1 MPASPPAAAAL
12 RSERVERKRQ
22 RILDAAGQCFAASG
36 YAKTTVEEIA
46 RSAGVSKALV
56 YQHFRGK
63 EEILEAV
70 LERTLLNWARVARVE
85 SLPAANSV
93 LEALADTFRS
103 AVAYARD
110 NPVLRAFFRLDP
122 LVLMGIGSRAVR
134 RQMDEVRRALV
145 DAIAAGVASGELRED
160 LEVGRVVDVIRIL
173 QTAFIDHVINPD
185 WLDASDEGLVETS
198 IDMLFHGIAARRR
211 R

>member
-1 MPASPPAAAAL
+1 MSAPPPAAAAL

-22 RILDAAGQCFAASG
+22 RILDSAGQCFAASG
-36 YAKTTVEEIA
+36 YAKTTVEEIGRA
-46 RSAGVSKALV
+46 AGVSKALV

-134 RQMDEVRRALV
+134 QQMDEVRRALV
-145 DAIAAGVASGELRED
+145 DAIAAGVESGELRQD
-160 LEVGRVVDVIRIL
+160 LEVGRVADVIRIL
-173 QTAFIDHVINPD
+173 QIAFIDHVINPE

-198 IDMLFHGIAARRR
+198 IDMLSHGIAARRR

>member
-46 RSAGVSKALV
+46 RAAGVSKALV

-145 DAIAAGVASGELRED
+145 DAIAAGIESGELRED
-160 LEVGRVVDVIRIL
+160 LEVGRVADVIRIL
-173 QTAFIDHVINPD
+173 QIAFIDHVINPE

-198 IDMLFHGIAARRR
+198 IDMLSHGIAARRR

>member
-46 RSAGVSKALV
+46 RAAGVSKALV

-160 LEVGRVVDVIRIL
+160 LEVGRVADVIRIL
-173 QTAFIDHVINPD
+173 QIAFIDHVINPD

-198 IDMLFHGIAARRR
+198 IDMLSHGIAARRR